1 MMKNFKIILALVAF
15 VFSFCTFDI
24 AEANVTTNVG
34 GFSNGATINDADG
47 PRGIRQRSLS
57 SDRGGSIR
65 SARAK
70 ARFTSRKV
78 NLGNRVIA
86 ARTAGDQEFT
96 HVDAN
101 SVFAGTA
108 RFISNDGNPVD
119 NFTIGVKVK
128 GNLACRTPNPNVPDG
143 FSVAAAAVDL
153 IIDNTSRLAGSAW
166 QDGTGLFTPFGEVG
180 GAFTTSANRA
190 RINRTFPINLG
201 TLVDGQRLSF
211 FFAGSTLVSFA
222 PDVPIS
228 FCRANFFR
236 TSSFKEV
243 KKQGGKLEIEG
254 LSKTVDLAIIDDPNN
269 PSGPRVLLMEGED
282 DIINNIEPGSVKVL
296 LATVG
301 SFDANTSLPGDNDQ
315 DGIADVI
322 VTVPGQPID
331 VLIGGNN
338 TLYVFGATTTGETF
352 LGIYDAT
359 L

>member
-1 MMKNFKIILALVAF
+1 MKGFKVIFSLLAF

-24 AEANVTTNVG
+24 AKANVTTNVG
-34 GFSNGATINDADG
+34 GFSNGANILDTDG
-47 PRGIRQRSLS
+47 PKGIRTTSLS
-57 SDRGGSIR
+57 SDKGGSIK
-65 SARAK
+65 SAKARAK
-70 ARFTSRKV
+70 FTSRKV
-78 NLGNRVIA
+78 SLGNKVIA
-86 ARTAGDQEFT
+86 RRTGGDQQFT

-119 NFTIGVKVK
+119 DFTIGVKVK
-128 GNLACRTPNPNVPDG
+128 GNIACRTPDPNIPDG

-153 IIDNTSRLAGSAW
+153 IIDNDSKLAGSAW
-166 QDGTGLFTPFGEVG
+166 QDGTGLYTPFGEVG
-180 GAFTTSANRA
+180 AAFTASGNRA
-190 RINRTFPINLG
+190 RINQTFPVNLG
-201 TLVDGQRLSF
+201 TLVDGQRLNF

-222 PDVPIS
+222 PEVPIS

-243 KKQGGKLEIEG
+243 KKQGGKLEVEG
-254 LSKTVDLAIIDDPNN
+254 LSKTVDLAVIDDPEN
-269 PSGPRVLLMEGED
+269 PAGPRVLLMEGED
-282 DIINNIEPGSVKVL
+282 GIINNIEPGSVKVL

-301 SFDANTSLPGDNDQ
+301 TFDATVSDPGDNDE

-331 VLIGGNN
+331 ALIGGNN

-352 LGIYDAT
+352 LGIFDAT